1 VSGQFVSPD
10 GVQGNAQGMD
20 PYAYVEGN
28 PETRTDPT
36 GHCDG
41 WCWAANIAGAL
52 GTVAFIAGTVIAA
65 GALITATA
73 MTAPVSI
80 PALAVLGITVGAG
93 VGGAWLG
100 GVMSNGGFN
109 LSDRSAQNTLI
120 WEAIG
125 LVGGLFGGVGD
136 SIAAAD
142 NTLTGN
148 ALFRDWVGSY
158 VMGNLTAFGDMAT
171 NPSSAGGLEITSQ
184 DVQRWQDQQDA
195 ESAKEM
201 HMSVKQYRAWW
212 HKLAVKTQQQRDMW
226 TRSYATNWH
235 SWLSTHGSATP
246 RQEAINDMWRNAY
259 QAMMR
264 FG

>member
-1 VSGQFVSPD
+1 
-10 GVQGNAQGMD
+10 MD

-142 NTLTGN
+142 NTLT
-148 ALFRDWVGSY
+148 
-158 VMGNLTAFGDMAT
+158 
-171 NPSSAGGLEITSQ
+171 
-184 DVQRWQDQQDA
+184 
-195 ESAKEM
+195 
-201 HMSVKQYRAWW
+201 
-212 HKLAVKTQQQRDMW
+212 
-226 TRSYATNWH
+226 
-235 SWLSTHGSATP
+235 
-246 RQEAINDMWRNAY
+246 
-259 QAMMR
+259 
-264 FG
+264 